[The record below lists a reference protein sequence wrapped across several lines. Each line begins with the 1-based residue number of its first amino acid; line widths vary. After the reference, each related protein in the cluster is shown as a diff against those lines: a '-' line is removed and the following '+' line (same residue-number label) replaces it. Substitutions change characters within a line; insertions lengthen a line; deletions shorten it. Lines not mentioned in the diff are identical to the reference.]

1 MSPQRRHDHEG
12 AAPPALGELA
22 LAATARSAKVSS
34 SSTAFAS
41 GCFALVALL
50 LMAGCA
56 QQPHAPQPVEAPP
69 AAPASPPAPL
79 PAAPEPTTAPQS
91 VVELSSR
98 PGEQALLAGLRAYD
112 DGQYQVAEQKLGTA
126 LTAGLAAPK
135 DRAAA
140 HKTLAFLYCTSK
152 RLKPCEAEFRAAQV
166 ADPRFALSKAEAG
179 HPLWGPVYRRT
190 LGAR

>member
-41 GCFALVALL
+41 GCLALAALL

-56 QQPHAPQPVEAPP
+56 LQPHAPQPVEAPP

-79 PAAPEPTTAPQS
+79 PAAPEPPTVSQS

-152 RLKPCEAEFRAAQV
+152 RLKPCEVEFRAARV

>member
-41 GCFALVALL
+41 GCLALAALL

-56 QQPHAPQPVEAPP
+56 LQPRAPQPIEAPP

-79 PAAPEPTTAPQS
+79 PAAPEPPTVSQS

-152 RLKPCEAEFRAAQV
+152 RLKPCEAEFRAARV
-166 ADPRFALSKAEAG
+166 ADQRFALSKAEAG

>member
-41 GCFALVALL
+41 GCLALAALL

>member
-41 GCFALVALL
+41 GCLALAALL

-56 QQPHAPQPVEAPP
+56 QQPHAPQSVEAPP

>member
-41 GCFALVALL
+41 GCLALAALL

-56 QQPHAPQPVEAPP
+56 LQPHAPQPVEAPP

-79 PAAPEPTTAPQS
+79 PAAPEPPTVSQS

-140 HKTLAFLYCTSK
+140 HKPLAFLYCTSK
-152 RLKPCEAEFRAAQV
+152 RLKPCEAEFRAARV

>member
-41 GCFALVALL
+41 GCLALAALL

-56 QQPHAPQPVEAPP
+56 QQPHAPQSVEAPP

-79 PAAPEPTTAPQS
+79 PAAPEPTTASQS